1 MAAYAVTARIDRA
14 GPRLARWPRPAG
26 QDPEPARADTVDRE
40 DRDGIAAPVLVDDP
54 HEPTTLDHVA
64 DALTGWREAFGQ
76 MTFYL
81 FDPDSWR
88 R

>member
-14 GPRLARWPRPAG
+14 GPRLARWARSGP
-26 QDPEPARADTVDRE
+26 DPEPARAETVERE
-40 DRDGIAAPVLVDDP
+40 DRDGLTAPVLVDDP

-64 DALTGWREAFGQ
+64 DALAGWREAFGQ